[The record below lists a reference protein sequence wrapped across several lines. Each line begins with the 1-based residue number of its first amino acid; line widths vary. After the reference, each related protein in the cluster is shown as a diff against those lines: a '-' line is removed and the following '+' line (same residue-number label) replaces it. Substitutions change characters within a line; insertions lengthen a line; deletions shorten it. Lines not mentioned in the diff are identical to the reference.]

1 MQPQERSW
9 KFQEVRR
16 PSVGRR
22 GRKKSRRKNKPTEP
36 QLFVHLSHTSVSPVS
51 TLVWLARGLAKSLP
65 TLLPLPMAQDQK
77 CFLLSLSS
85 KEGPWPSLPGR
96 THHIWKRTIY
106 LSKFAAGFFFFF
118 LNMKKL
124 FRHRDLNKPVWHPWI
139 VLNHWVPPAFRPT
152 LVPQI
157 CLPLLHVKQPSSK
170 DVFLFY
176 ISLAIS
182 LSIYI
187 YIFVYPIYT

>member
-77 CFLLSLSS
+77 CFLLSLSPPRRDP
-85 KEGPWPSLPGR
+85 GPLFPVAPITSGSVPYTCQNLQQV
-96 THHIWKRTIY
+96 
-106 LSKFAAGFFFFF
+106 FFFFF

-139 VLNHWVPPAFRPT
+139 VLNHWVPPPFYPRSA
-152 LVPQI
+152 
-157 CLPLLHVKQPSSK
+157 
-170 DVFLFY
+170 FLF
-176 ISLAIS
+176 
-182 LSIYI
+182 
-187 YIFVYPIYT
+187 FM